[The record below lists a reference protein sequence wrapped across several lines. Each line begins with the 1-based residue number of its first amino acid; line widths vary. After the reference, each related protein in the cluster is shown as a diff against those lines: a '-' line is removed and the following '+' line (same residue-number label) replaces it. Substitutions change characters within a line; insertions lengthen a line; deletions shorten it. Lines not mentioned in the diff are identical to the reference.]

1 MFQKNHVR
9 KQGLEHVHVPVPFLF
24 PVNPEH
30 GQHWETNTRRKLPS
44 NDSAMAIKNIRKNF
58 SFALVI
64 PHISLNSFDQSH
76 LIFSFFFRVSRVFI
90 LERCRV
96 GGRLFVVFCLGP
108 LLTDC
113 RTSDHKFFGRFAGSK
128 PGAAPPSLFAPFV
141 GPAYIARV
149 RLTFRVLRF

>member
-9 KQGLEHVHVPVPFLF
+9 KQGLEHVHVPVLFLF

-76 LIFSFFFRVSRVFI
+76 FIFSFFSRVSRVFI

-108 LLTDC
+108 LLLTLEETDM
-113 RTSDHKFFGRFAGSK
+113 
-128 PGAAPPSLFAPFV
+128 SLIILMVAK
-141 GPAYIARV
+141 IM
-149 RLTFRVLRF
+149 

>member
-1 MFQKNHVR
+1 MA
-9 KQGLEHVHVPVPFLF
+9 G
-24 PVNPEH
+24 NPMSIRVARARREQSALTDPYNQNNRNY
-30 GQHWETNTRRKLPS
+30 GNQEIFSRNDQYNDYQTDRRPGKVETNTRRKLPS

-76 LIFSFFFRVSRVFI
+76 FIFSFFFRVSRVFI

-108 LLTDC
+108 LLLTLEETDM
-113 RTSDHKFFGRFAGSK
+113 
-128 PGAAPPSLFAPFV
+128 SLIILMVAK
-141 GPAYIARV
+141 IM
-149 RLTFRVLRF
+149 